1 MLLTNCTA
9 HKQQNCVFI
18 SRAGFNCYRRKRGGV
33 RKWSLALLA
42 ALHRDSQTFVEIDP
56 MAIER
61 EHGTYVAKE
70 LHRNF
75 VSKALECFVKETE
88 GRGGFAIIDKDFA
101 QEIPDIDVLCET
113 RKCALF
119 DVPRGSLK
127 FNPVNSVWPIFVEK
141 TSGEELKGKETFKS
155 RLQSTMALI

>member
-1 MLLTNCTA
+1 
-9 HKQQNCVFI
+9 
-18 SRAGFNCYRRKRGGV
+18 
-33 RKWSLALLA
+33 
-42 ALHRDSQTFVEIDP
+42 

-70 LHRNF
+70 SHRNF
-75 VSKALECFVKETE
+75 VSKALECFVKERE

-141 TSGEELKGKETFKS
+141 ISGEELKGIETIKS
-155 RLQSTMALI
+155 RLQSTMASI

>member
-1 MLLTNCTA
+1 
-9 HKQQNCVFI
+9 
-18 SRAGFNCYRRKRGGV
+18 
-33 RKWSLALLA
+33 
-42 ALHRDSQTFVEIDP
+42 

-70 LHRNF
+70 SHRNF
-75 VSKALECFVKETE
+75 VSKALECFVKERE

-141 TSGEELKGKETFKS
+141 ISGEELKGKETIKS
-155 RLQSTMALI
+155 RLQSTMASI